1 METLSSAYLYRHL
14 KNHIPRILSQLD
26 RDADSPTFGSFDR
39 NYWHYKIRDF
49 SSMILQQGMLI
60 LQAIKNYDNPDNPWF
75 ENRNVDL
82 WQEGAVKFWCKEQ
95 LKNGSFNEYYPFEAG
110 YPPTAFSLYAIGLI
124 MREYEKE
131 PCDKIKTHIQKTV
144 KWLLD
149 HPEKEAL
156 NQEAAGLAG
165 LVLASKVP
173 GVSVNPKAL
182 EDRLKWFYA
191 QQTDEGWFPEYGG
204 PDMGYLT
211 VTIDCLWDIYE
222 TSKDK
227 RALTAIDKA
236 VRFIA
241 DMVSVSGETPVM
253 INSRNTDYLVPY
265 GITRYAE
272 KSPVAASLLETMLEG
287 MDNADHFI
295 HRTDDRY
302 SCHYVGQSFF
312 RTLLHLDKVTEER
325 AEPAYSTGLNHTF
338 EEAGISVIHIPEK
351 TSLYIYSRKGG
362 IVNVFDK
369 KGITHTDFGWRQK
382 TGKEKFAVTHW
393 LDEDYKLATGD
404 NEWSITG
411 NMTAHGWMK
420 SSPVRHMGL
429 RVLSKTFGNRL
440 IPFLKKLMI
449 FGNPK
454 TEINFNRKISFNGAD
469 TINIVDQ
476 FSGSAFNPETL
487 VPAPHYSLRHV
498 ASAGLFVPEERIELP
513 EYNSKKH
520 DPEGK
525 NYTFV
530 REIKL

>member
-1 METLSSAYLYRHL
+1 METISSAYLYKHL
-14 KNHIPRILSQLD
+14 QHHIPRILSQLD

-60 LQAIKNYDNPDNPWF
+60 LQAIKNFDNSDNPWF
-75 ENRNVDL
+75 ENHNVDL

-110 YPPTAFSLYAIGLI
+110 YPPTAFSLYSIGLI
-124 MREYEKE
+124 MREYNHN
-131 PCDKIKTHIQKTV
+131 PDDYIKVHIQKTV
-144 KWLLD
+144 KWLLN

-165 LVLASKVP
+165 LVLVSKIP

-182 EDRLKWFYA
+182 EERLKWFYD

-204 PDMGYLT
+204 PDLGYLT

-222 TSKDK
+222 TSNDK
-227 RALTAIDKA
+227 RALTAIEKA
-236 VRFIA
+236 VAFIA
-241 DMVSVSGETPVM
+241 DMISVSGETPVM

-265 GITRYAE
+265 GITRFAE
-272 KSPVAASLLETMLEG
+272 HNTLAASLLETILKG
-287 MDNADHFI
+287 MESADHYI
-295 HRTDDRY
+295 HSTDDRY

-312 RTLLHLDKVTEER
+312 RTLLHIDKVIQQR
-325 AEPAYSTGLNHTF
+325 LPLPNKQAFKRHF

-362 IVNVFDK
+362 IINIFNK
-369 KGITHTDFGWRQK
+369 QGITHTDFGWRQK
-382 TGKEKFAVTHW
+382 TGKDKYAVTHW
-393 LDEDYKLATGD
+393 LDEDYKLSSKE
-404 NEWSITG
+404 NEWIISG

-420 SSPVRHMGL
+420 SSPIRHIGL
-429 RVLSKTFGNRL
+429 RFLSKFLGNLL

-454 TEINFNRKISFNGAD
+454 TNILFQRKIRFNGED
-469 TINIVDQ
+469 TITIEDS
-476 FSGSAFNPETL
+476 FSGKTFNEEKL
-487 VPAPHYSLRHV
+487 FPAPHYSLRHV

-513 EYNSKKH
+513 VYHKINSG
-520 DPEGK
+520 DNE
-525 NYTFV
+525 NNTFV
-530 REIKL
+530 REIKF